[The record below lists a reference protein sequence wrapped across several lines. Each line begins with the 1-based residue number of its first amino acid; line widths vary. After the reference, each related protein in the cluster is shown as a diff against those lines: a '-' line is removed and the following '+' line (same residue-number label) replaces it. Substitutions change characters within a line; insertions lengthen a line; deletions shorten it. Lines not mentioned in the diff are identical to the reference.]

1 MESRERWVGNG
12 REWWCLGGVLG
23 GGGWVVGV
31 CMYVYMERVDVM
43 AWTNERNSIKR
54 KAISSQEY
62 IDVVMV
68 QTVGV

>member
-1 MESRERWVGNG
+1 M
-12 REWWCLGGVLG
+12 
-23 GGGWVVGV
+23 VGV